1 MSSIQLVAAREAKN
15 TIQPIAIKQCV
26 QKYFFIEMKF
36 WYKILSVSI
45 VFLLYFIFLLNVY
58 IYFQFFGGVKF
69 VWDSSGYAL
78 WMTWKVVN
86 FDFYEN
92 IKLIDSVSSTE
103 WLIGFEW
110 DSSPVGSEWQFGFV
124 WDSSPAALNDCFVF
138 WIALPQCGSQ
148 WLYRQQEEGMLN
160 NYILYMPIILFE
172 EDLRKLK
179 LKF

>member
-1 MSSIQLVAAREAKN
+1 MLSYIAIQHIEEMKI
-15 TIQPIAIKQCV
+15 IQPILIKQCV
-26 QKYFFIEMKF
+26 QKYFLSEIKL
-36 WYKILSVSI
+36 WYKVLSVSI

-103 WLIGFEW
+103 WLIGFVW
-110 DSSPVGSEWQFGFV
+110 DCSITPSEWQFGSV
-124 WDSSPAALNDCFVF
+124 WDSSPTALNDWLVF
-138 WIALPQCGSQ
+138 WIALLLLVMTRFVEIRNDKNGV
-148 WLYRQQEEGMLN
+148 
-160 NYILYMPIILFE
+160 NY
-172 EDLRKLK
+172 DK
-179 LKF
+179 